1 MASGSYRLARIPS
14 LRVIS
19 IAISSQ
25 KGGVGKTTLSIN
37 LAHSFA
43 RAGVKTLLVD
53 ADPQGSVGLSLT
65 RQSRLLTGF
74 YDFLADPGIPMER
87 LIVPTRLETFSLV
100 ASGQASDYEASGGVM
115 GAHLA
120 RVRSFLRGV
129 AARGFDLCLIDTA
142 AGLFGVT
149 GDVITSSD
157 AILIPQQAEPL
168 GIRSVPK
175 LLEGLNRLRVMN
187 PRLSVLGVCLT
198 MVQNDLAESTEA
210 AAALRQLLPPDMVL
224 QTQIPRDGLFVRASA
239 RGLPIGVLE
248 DGAGAQVVFDSLRL
262 EIEAKLEPHG
272 SSHTARG

>member
-1 MASGSYRLARIPS
+1 M
-14 LRVIS
+14 IS
-19 IAISSQ
+19 IAVSSQ
-25 KGGVGKTTLSIN
+25 KGGVGKTTVSIN

-74 YDFLADPGIPMER
+74 YDYLADPSIPLER
-87 LIVPTRLETFSLV
+87 LVVPTRLDTFSLV
-100 ASGQASDYEASGGVM
+100 ASGQGSDYDSGGGTM

-120 RVRSFLRGV
+120 RIRTFLRNV

-157 AILIPQQAEPL
+157 AVLIPQQAEPL

-175 LLEGLNRLRVMN
+175 LLEGLNRLRIMN

-198 MVQNDLAESTEA
+198 MVQEDLAESTEA
-210 AAALRQLLPPDMVL
+210 ATALRQLLPPEIVFR
-224 QTQIPRDGLFVRASA
+224 TQIPRDGLFVRASA
-239 RGLPIGVLE
+239 RGLPVGVLE
-248 DGAGAQVVFDSLRL
+248 DGAAAQLSFDSLRA
-262 EIEAKLEPHG
+262 EIEVKLA
-272 SSHTARG
+272 SSGGLPTPQ

>member
-1 MASGSYRLARIPS
+1 
-14 LRVIS
+14 VIS
-19 IAISSQ
+19 IAVSSQ
-25 KGGVGKTTLSIN
+25 KGGVGKTTVSIN
-37 LAHSFA
+37 LAHAFA
-43 RAGVKTLLVD
+43 RAGVRTLLVD

-74 YDFLADPGIPMER
+74 YDYLTDPGIPLDR

-100 ASGQASDYEASGGVM
+100 ASGQASDYEAGGGAM

-120 RVRSFLRGV
+120 RVRAFLRSV

-149 GDVITSSD
+149 GDVIASSD
-157 AILIPQQAEPL
+157 AIMIPQQAEPL

-210 AAALRQLLPPDMVL
+210 AAALRQLLPADMVFK
-224 QTQIPRDGLFVRASA
+224 TQIPRDGLFVRASA
-239 RGLPIGVLE
+239 RGLPVGVLE
-248 DGAGAQVVFDSLRL
+248 DGAGAQIVFDALRS
-262 EIEAKLEPHG
+262 EIEAKLEPGDSQRYQHG
-272 SSHTARG
+272 